1 MAIPKIPPILTEAE
15 WNKNKG
21 TFAKMAGETGI
32 GRLMAAVKLFYDEV
46 KWSAF
51 DVRQALRPTDT
62 AAQID
67 GQLKLAEA
75 EYQKVTPLVKKLKE
89 LEVQAALTQQK
100 FSKNKLIP
108 KASTDYV
115 GKVAAAAKMF
125 SGQVQMVKGEYDA
138 FKKAAES
145 KKAALPSVAAPKK
158 F

>member
-51 DVRQALRPTDT
+51 DVQQALRATDT

-75 EYQKVTPLVKKLKE
+75 EYQKVAPLVKKLKE
-89 LEVQAALTQQK
+89 LEVQASVTQQK
-100 FSKNKLIP
+100 FSKNKLLP
-108 KASTDYV
+108 KASAD
-115 GKVAAAAKMF
+115 
-125 SGQVQMVKGEYDA
+125 
-138 FKKAAES
+138 
-145 KKAALPSVAAPKK
+145 
-158 F
+158 